1 MKTGTVVDNLSIKTK
16 IEILL
21 KLAVVPDVNILAPK
35 VSVKNGTV
43 ILGGIVDAYWKSAYI
58 AKIVSSELPGRVV
71 ENNMTVAMACFLD
84 GSCPTAH
91 EKELQRAVVREES
104 DHHYIAGD
112 VL

>member
-1 MKTGTVVDNLSIKTK
+1 MKTGNGVDNQSIKTK

-35 VSVKNGTV
+35 VSVKNDTV
-43 ILGGIVDAYWKSAYI
+43 TLGGIVNAYWKRAYI
-58 AKIVSSELPGRVV
+58 ANIVASELPGRVV
-71 ENNMTVAMACFLD
+71 KNNLTVAMACFLD
-84 GSCPTAH
+84 CSHPTAH
-91 EKELQRAVVREES
+91 EKELKRPVIREES